1 MALRHQQRS
10 AAIFCL
16 LLAIVCG
23 AAYAQENVTIDAHAK
38 ATPLPHFWE
47 QMFGSGHANLAMR
60 EAWLNDLSAV
70 KSVTDL
76 QYVRFHGIFDDENGV
91 YTEDEH
97 GNAQYNFTYV
107 NEIYDG
113 MLARSVRPLVE
124 ISFMPKQLA
133 AHPAPHAFWYK
144 PNVAPP
150 KNYARWDALVRA
162 FAQNLIDRYGID
174 EVSQWYFEVWNEPNI
189 DFWVGDPK
197 QSTYFELYSHTARAL
212 KSLSPRLRVGGPAA
226 AAEEWVPEFLKY
238 MHDNNVPVDFLSTH
252 GYADEDYEHTFTP
265 ATLPPM
271 DDRLCAAMA
280 HVKKQ
285 IAASPMPD
293 IPWFVTEWNVIG
305 IDKARDTT
313 FVGPAVANTIR
324 ECDGL
329 PTMMSFWTFDDVF
342 EEDGPKHEPF
352 DGGFGLIAP
361 YSIRKPSFNAFAM
374 LHSLGNERLAN
385 DSKDV
390 LVTRRPDGT
399 LVVAVWNM
407 TDPPGAHQPGGP
419 GAEKHMQLHFENVPG
434 SAAVSITRLD
444 PMHGNTLAAYE
455 KMDSPRY
462 PTTAQI
468 RELNEAS
475 KLSPPEKTTLQ
486 DGKLDVDL
494 PVNSLVV
501 LEVAGRK
508 E

>member
-1 MALRHQQRS
+1 MLVKHRK
-10 AAIFCL
+10 AAVILCL
-16 LLAIVCG
+16 LLAVACR
-23 AAYAQENVTIDAHAK
+23 AARAQQDITIDAQAS

-60 EAWLNDLSAV
+60 EAWRDDLSAV
-70 KSVTDL
+70 KSITGMK
-76 QYVRFHGIFDDENGV
+76 YVRFHGILDDENGV
-91 YTEDEH
+91 YTEDEQ
-97 GNAQYNFTYV
+97 GNPQYNFTYV

-113 MLARSVRPLVE
+113 MLARGVRPLVE

-150 KNYARWDALVRA
+150 KDYRRWDALIRA
-162 FAQNLIDRYGID
+162 FAQNQVDRYGID
-174 EVSQWYFEVWNEPNI
+174 EVAQWYFEVWNEPNI
-189 DFWVGDPK
+189 DFWVGQPK

-212 KSLSPRLRVGGPAA
+212 KSVSPRLRVGGPAS

-252 GYADEDYEHTFTP
+252 GYADENYEHTFTP
-265 ATLPPM
+265 ANLPPM

-280 HVKKQ
+280 HVKQQ
-285 IAASPMPD
+285 IAASPMPR

-329 PTMMSFWTFDDVF
+329 ANIMSFWTFDDVF
-342 EEDGPKHEPF
+342 EESGVKREPF

-361 YSIRKPSFNAFAM
+361 YSIHKPSFDAFAM
-374 LHSLGNERLAN
+374 LHRLGNERLAN
-385 DSKDV
+385 DSKDA
-390 LVTRRPDGT
+390 LVTRRADGT

-407 TDPPGAHQPGGP
+407 ADPAGAHQAGGP
-419 GAEKHMQLHFENVPG
+419 GEEKRMQLTFEHVAKNAP
-434 SAAVSITRLD
+434 VSITRLD
-444 PMHGNTLAAYE
+444 PTHGNTLAAYG
-455 KMDSPRY
+455 KMGSPRY
-462 PTTAQI
+462 PTEAQV

-475 KLSPPEKTTLQ
+475 KLSPPEKTVLKN
-486 DGKLDVDL
+486 GKLQVEL
-494 PVNSLVV
+494 PVNSLVL
-501 LEVAGRK
+501 LEVQR
-508 E
+508 